1 MKKTLITVLAAG
13 MALGASAVSNAPG
26 YPISPVPFTSVHVS
40 GPFWG
45 DRIEASRNVT
55 IPLAFEKCE
64 ENERYANFDRAAH
77 PSESYKVEGFSF
89 DDTDVYK
96 TIEGASYRLHNYPD
110 KKLEIYRQ
118 CNRRYGRRSRARRLS
133 LYRPNPEPCAS
144 SSVGRQGALDVG
156 RKTSATNSI
165 TSVI

>member
-110 KKLEIYRQ
+110 NKLEAYI
-118 CNRRYGRRSRARRLS
+118 
-133 LYRPNPEPCAS
+133 
-144 SSVGRQGALDVG
+144 D
-156 RKTSATNSI
+156 
-165 TSVI
+165 SVIDVMAAAQEPGR